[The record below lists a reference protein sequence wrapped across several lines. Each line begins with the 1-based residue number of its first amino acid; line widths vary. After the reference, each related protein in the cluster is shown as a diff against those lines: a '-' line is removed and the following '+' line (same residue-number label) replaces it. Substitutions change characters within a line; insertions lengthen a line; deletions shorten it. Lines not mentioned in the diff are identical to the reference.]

1 MSKNEVLISAQL
13 DKSKIRTELK
23 EIQKI
28 IDKHPVSIFSELK
41 TDSLKKQVAAA
52 ILEIK
57 KEISKNPISLITQ
70 GSGVNGTN
78 PLTSLFADSGTIK
91 SFITLMDGY
100 GKALDS
106 AGIAADSSGTA
117 FQRLEAYSNGVVE
130 SLNRVRVSFE
140 SLSKTM
146 GSSDFSNTIVGNVSN
161 AMDVLESLANKLEAI
176 NVLTDMSGTP
186 EEKGKGKILIKFTM
200 PSFIRLRNNAM
211 QLT

>member
-1 MSKNEVLISAQL
+1 MSKNEVLISALL
-13 DKSKIRTELK
+13 DKSKIKSELK
-23 EIQKI
+23 DIQKI

-52 ILEIK
+52 TLEIK
-57 KEISKNPISLITQ
+57 KEIANNPISLITQ
-70 GSGVNGTN
+70 GSDVNGSNSLTN
-78 PLTSLFADSGTIK
+78 LFADSGTIK

-100 GKALDS
+100 GKSLNS
-106 AGIAADSSGTA
+106 AGIAADSSGMA
-117 FQRLEAYSNGVVE
+117 LQRLEAYSNGVVE

-140 SLSKTM
+140 SLSKAM
-146 GSSDFSNTIVGNVSN
+146 GSSDFSNTIVGDVSN

-186 EEKGKGKILIKFTM
+186 EEKGKGKILTKFTM